1 MEESLKV
8 GTLARFDVDV
18 TLKDNL
24 DGGTLWN
31 KRNDTGVKLEPGRV
45 IVRPNS
51 TKKKTTIYT
60 ISYILEKN
68 QLEFDV

>member
-51 TKKKTTIYT
+51 TKKKDYNIHY
-60 ISYILEKN
+60 
-68 QLEFDV
+68 